1 MSTDRSSTFS
11 FRKATLE
18 DVPALERVIREST
31 RVLMRGDYTA
41 AQLEAALGTAFGVDS
56 ELIRDGTY
64 FVVEA
69 EGEGIV
75 ACGGWSRRKTL
86 FGGDGQQG
94 RQSELLDADRESA
107 RIRAFFVRPDW
118 ARRGIGRVLL
128 EKCEEEARLAG
139 FKSAQLVATLP
150 GQRLYREFGYVGEER
165 VDYPLAAGITIPF
178 VPMKKDPL

>member
-1 MSTDRSSTFS
+1 MTTDHPSTFS

-18 DVPALERVIREST
+18 DVPALEQVIAEST
-31 RVLMRGDYTA
+31 RVLMRGDYTD
-41 AQLEAALGTAFGVDS
+41 AQIEAALGTAFGVDT

-69 EGEGIV
+69 EGVGII

-94 RQSELLDADRESA
+94 RQSEVLDPETDSA

-118 ARRGIGRVLL
+118 ARRGIGRLL
-128 EKCEEEARLAG
+128 LQKCEDEARSFG
-139 FKSAQLVATLP
+139 FKSTQLLATLA
-150 GQRLYREFGYVGEER
+150 GHRLYRVFGYVGEER
-165 VDYPLAAGITIPF
+165 VEYPLADGITIPF
-178 VPMKKDPL
+178 VPMRKALE